1 MSLWETHPLEW
12 TLGLLFFFLDSF
24 DMDHFLKVFI
34 EFVTILLLF
43 YVSVFWSWGMWGLG
57 SSTRDWTHSPCI
69 GPPGKSWVEIIDDSW
84 TEYGRSNEMPLPR
97 PGYKNT
103 GFCSGFLFSLS
114 LSLSLSCRSQLP
126 CCEEP
131 HREVHMTKNWFFQP
145 TASKNLRPS
154 VQQPCQ
160 WCWKQNSAASADT
173 RLQLLG
179 RPCWK
184 HPPKLH
190 TDSWLTETMI

>member
-12 TLGLLFFFLDSF
+12 TLGLLFFFR
-24 DMDHFLKVFI
+24 FLWYGPLFKSLYWICDNIASVLCFGFLVMRHVGSWLLNQGLNPQSLHWPSREVLGWDYWWFMNRI
-34 EFVTILLLF
+34 WQKQWDATSKARLQKYWLLF
-43 YVSVFWSWGMWGLG
+43 W
-57 SSTRDWTHSPCI
+57 DP
-69 GPPGKSWVEIIDDSW
+69 
-84 TEYGRSNEMPLPR
+84 
-97 PGYKNT
+97 
-103 GFCSGFLFSLS
+103 FLSLS

-154 VQQPCQ
+154 VQQPRQ